1 VFFGPSAFRSLRVFA
16 DRAHYEKRSSTV
28 KELLL
33 GVFFPAE
40 GPQGRNTFGKII
52 QGIHD
57 MMIRMEVE
65 DMAEGA
71 SA

>member
-1 VFFGPSAFRSLRVFA
+1 
-16 DRAHYEKRSSTV
+16 V